1 MSEIQVN
8 TINEYTGANGVTIDG
23 VLIKDGQVDGK
34 DVSTLGSG
42 GLVYLGG
49 ATSGTVSDISVNNV
63 FSSTY
68 LNYKIFIN
76 VNTTSTTTSNFSFV
90 MRASS
95 SDTTSN
101 YIGVRAF
108 GNIGGTAT
116 NDASNTGTSEWYIA
130 DGDSGNPNRTSAD
143 ITLFKP
149 NLAAPTNYVSNGGG
163 SWNSDWYY
171 QQCYGIQTDSTQF
184 DGFTIKANTGTFS
197 ATYRVYGMVD
207 S

>member
-23 VLIKDGQVDGK
+23 ALIKDGK
-34 DVSTLGSG
+34 IAGSAGG

-49 ATSGTVSDISVNNV
+49 ATSGTVGSLSVNNV

-68 LNYKIFIN
+68 LNYKIMLN
-76 VNTTSTTTSNFSFV
+76 VNTTNATTCQLQIV

-101 YIGVRAF
+101 YLGLRQFANLDGSAV
-108 GNIGGTAT
+108 N
-116 NDASNTGTSEWYIA
+116 NASNTGTSGWYI
-130 DGDSGNPNRTSAD
+130 GDNSSTNPNRTSAE

-149 NLAAPTNYVSNGGG
+149 NLAAVTNYASNGAG
-163 SWNSDWYY
+163 SYDADWYL
-171 QQCYGIQTDSTQF
+171 QQCYGVQTDSTQF
-184 DGFTIKANTGTFS
+184 DGFTILPLSGSHTFV